1 MRKNSFLDLPSW
13 LMGRRPAQS
22 TLKQAAADSKLDDA
36 LKHLTEATLANKKV
50 CTEVQR
56 SQSSGSL
63 KLVTLP
69 PPPLWISP
77 AE

>member
-1 MRKNSFLDLPSW
+1 MRKSFLPRLGSSVQG
-13 LMGRRPAQS
+13 L
-22 TLKQAAADSKLDDA
+22 LKQAAASDELDDA
-36 LKHLTEATLANKKV
+36 LKHLTEATRANEKV

-56 SQSSGSL
+56 SQSSSAL

-69 PPPLWISP
+69 PSPIAVP